1 MHFYP
6 VHFYPAHFHSM
17 HVAPMHV
24 FPINRVPMHFSTWLA
39 FLSVSLIATF
49 SPGPAVLLAM
59 SNAMSRGARW
69 ALLSSSGN
77 ALGIFVVASVTTI
90 GLGAVL
96 KASATLFLVLKV
108 AGAGYLI
115 YLGIR
120 QWSASGA
127 SLASVATGGL
137 PVAEKTSGRLFREG
151 MWVALTNP
159 KSILFFTALFPQF
172 MQADGAPFGQ
182 FMVLTMTFVACS
194 LLSHLVFVVI
204 AHRARTWF
212 ASERGVRRLNRSAG
226 AMFVLLGLG
235 LLGLRRAQS

>member
-1 MHFYP
+1 MHF
-6 VHFYPAHFHSM
+6 FSM
-17 HVAPMHV
+17 HFSSMHL
-24 FPINRVPMHFSTWLA
+24 STWLA
-39 FLSVSLIATF
+39 FLSVSLIACF
-49 SPGPAVLLAM
+49 SPGPAVLLAI
-59 SNAMSRGARW
+59 SNAMSHGARR

-77 ALGIFVVASVTTI
+77 AAGIFIVAVVTTI

-96 KASATLFLVLKV
+96 KTSATLFLALKI

-127 SLASVATGGL
+127 SLAAAASGIR
-137 PVAEKTSGRLFREG
+137 PVDEKSSGRLLREG

-172 MQADGAPFGQ
+172 MQAEGAPFGQ
-182 FMVLTMTFVACS
+182 FLVLTMTFVVCS
-194 LLSHLVFVVI
+194 LLSHFVFVVI
-204 AHRARTWF
+204 ARRARAWF
-212 ASERGVRRLNRSAG
+212 ASERGVRRLNRGAG

-235 LLGLRRAQS
+235 LLGLRRAQG